1 MEHNE
6 ILGMDAALKYI
17 NQTLVDKLG
26 DITLQARLLLSVLY
40 IVSNF
45 HTKHKRVWKKIL
57 LDWCFQVF
65 LVCFWWWDFSYQ
77 PFLGATCTKNN
88 LAFLGYPGD
97 PQARDWARGPGG
109 GRHLQNYAGNEWSA
123 TDELFYKFGTGSDIK
138 GWCDEKLSWSSYK
151 W

>member
-45 HTKHKRVWKKIL
+45 HTKHKRV
-57 LDWCFQVF
+57 
-65 LVCFWWWDFSYQ
+65 
-77 PFLGATCTKNN
+77 
-88 LAFLGYPGD
+88 
-97 PQARDWARGPGG
+97 
-109 GRHLQNYAGNEWSA
+109 
-123 TDELFYKFGTGSDIK
+123 
-138 GWCDEKLSWSSYK
+138 
-151 W
+151 